1 MKTKEVNLL
10 KNKYPELLKEWDYVK
25 NKEIDVNTISYSSHK
40 IVSWICVKN
49 KHEYDVSI
57 NNRTN
62 ISVDGKISGCKQC
75 FHDTLRIQDKDVVVA
90 HKNQYKQT
98 RYTTKIGDQTE
109 EYVVELLKSMN
120 CYSNITN
127 LGNLGANSDICI
139 TDDQNNTYYV
149 QVKTLT
155 YSKRDTYYMTNDIDK
170 YPNNML
176 IIMVNN
182 KRDRYALEFAGN
194 IKVKRLCLTFDHIDS
209 IYKDIMFTDMKIFK
223 SKIKELVIKSYN
235 VLEFT
240 SEPNKKE
247 YDMLKRFEQFC
258 VKNNIKYIRNL
269 TNGEA
274 SDGTIN
280 GYKFQAK
287 YVSLNTNCRTTYQIS
302 SQKGAGTLNGEV
314 MCRHYEVGDF
324 DYFIIEIGGVTS
336 NISKYEN
343 NYCIIP
349 SSVLIEQNILK
360 SDMNKGKKG
369 FYICPPDYTKPHWS
383 KYYWNVIPESLYK

>member
-1 MKTKEVNLL
+1 MKKKEPILL
-10 KNKYPELLKEWDYVK
+10 KNKYPELLKEWDYDK
-25 NKEIDVNTISYSSHK
+25 NIDIDVDTISYSSHK
-40 IVSWICVKN
+40 VVSWICAN
-49 KHEYDVSI
+49 KHKYDVSL

-75 FHDTLRIQDKDVVVA
+75 FHDTLRLQDKDIVIA
-90 HKNQYKQT
+90 HKNQYRQIRNST
-98 RYTTKIGDQTE
+98 EIGDKTE

-139 TDDQNNTYYV
+139 TDQNNTYYI

-176 IIMVNN
+176 IVMINN

-209 IYKDIMFTDMKIFK
+209 IYKDIMFTDIEKFK
-223 SKIKELVIKSYN
+223 SKLKELISLSYN

-240 SEPNKKE
+240 SESNQKE

-258 VKNNIKYIRNL
+258 VKNNIKYLRNL

-287 YVSLNTNCRTTYQIS
+287 YVSLNT
-302 SQKGAGTLNGEV
+302 
-314 MCRHYEVGDF
+314 
-324 DYFIIEIGGVTS
+324 S
-336 NISKYEN
+336 NRQ
-343 NYCIIP
+343 
-349 SSVLIEQNILK
+349 LIKLVH
-360 SDMNKGKKG
+360 KKVQV
-369 FYICPPDYTKPHWS
+369 Y
-383 KYYWNVIPESLYK
+383 